1 MNQLHPLP
9 LKRVVYAVLVLGL
22 LAMAGCAPSLKVRV
36 ESAASSNGGRPFYF
50 MVRSVDAN
58 QFLAEDYEGAAGRV
72 FKFPAD
78 PSVLGS
84 ETIFPGQPSSAT
96 VDTEDGKDVIIYF
109 FFTTPGQ
116 KWKVPLHRPLPSEV
130 VVELGRT
137 QIKRVL
143 VRKR

>member
-1 MNQLHPLP
+1 MTRSTPHPWLFR
-9 LKRVVYAVLVLGL
+9 LVVL
-22 LAMAGCAPSLKVRV
+22 LCLAGASACAPSLKVRV
-36 ESAASSNGGRPFYF
+36 ESAAGSNGGRPFYF

-84 ETIFPGQPSSAT
+84 ETIFPGSPSGLT
-96 VDTEDGKDVIIYF
+96 VDTEDGKDVIVYF
-109 FFTTPGQ
+109 FFTQPGQ

-130 VVELGRT
+130 VVELGRN